1 MPVTVDFSFL
11 CLTKAWA
18 CVNVT
23 GKEMK
28 NLVFQ
33 TNFTFTVKKLHFLFL
48 LEINGSEELSQLSD
62 PPQSEIRAKITEALK
77 Q

>member
-1 MPVTVDFSFL
+1 MPVTIDFSFI
-11 CLTKAWA
+11 CLTKA

-23 GKEMK
+23 GKDMK

-77 Q
+77 